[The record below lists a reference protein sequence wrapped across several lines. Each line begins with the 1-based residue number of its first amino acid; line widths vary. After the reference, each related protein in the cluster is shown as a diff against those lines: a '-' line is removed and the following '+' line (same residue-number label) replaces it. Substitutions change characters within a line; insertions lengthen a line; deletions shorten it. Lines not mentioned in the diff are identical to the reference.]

1 MQVLNIF
8 HVLIAIAL
16 CAFILIQKGPGATAG
31 AAFGSGASG
40 TVFGA
45 RGAGNFL
52 SRTTWVLA
60 ALFCTIS
67 LIMAVMVSRT
77 SALPENDLGVVGSSQ
92 TQDQTQIAP
101 VIKSDVGAGDAGVS
115 DKSGPEVSVG
125 VDDSAESDVPLMDS
139 ASDPV
144 DGYGVQTSEVVN
156 DMPGDLPGDLPEL
169 DTAVIDNAVK
179 EEAQAVTDGSGGE
192 EPDTDGS

>member
-16 CAFILIQKGPGATAG
+16 VAFILIQKGQGATAG

-52 SRTTWVLA
+52 SQTTWVLA

-67 LIMAVMVSRT
+67 LTMAVMVSRM
-77 SALPENDLGVVGSSQ
+77 SATPEDDLGVVGSSQ
-92 TQDQTQIAP
+92 VVPASEGIPENLEISVGPAESTE
-101 VIKSDVGAGDAGVS
+101 SDLPSAGVVT
-115 DKSGPEVSVG
+115 DVIDEGEGLDVSVA
-125 VDDSAESDVPLMDS
+125 D
-139 ASDPV
+139 
-144 DGYGVQTSEVVN
+144 
-156 DMPGDLPGDLPEL
+156 DLPEL
-169 DTAVIDNAVK
+169 DGVSTEVIEDGMSEDSPLAID
-179 EEAQAVTDGSGGE
+179 AAGDGSEGE
-192 EPDTDGS
+192 GPDTDGS

>member
-16 CAFILIQKGPGATAG
+16 VAFILIQKGQGATAG

-45 RGAGNFL
+45 RGASNFL

-67 LIMAVMVSRT
+67 LVMAVMVSRT
-77 SALPENDLGVVGSSQ
+77 SSLPENDLGVVGTSQ
-92 TQDQTQIAP
+92 TQEQTLDQTQFETQDLDLAAP
-101 VIKSDVGAGDAGVS
+101 VLDSSEGASDAGH
-115 DKSGPEVSVG
+115 
-125 VDDSAESDVPLMDS
+125 DV
-139 ASDPV
+139 
-144 DGYGVQTSEVVN
+144 
-156 DMPGDLPGDLPEL
+156 PGDLPLL
-169 DTAVIDNAVK
+169 DSEFIDDSAT
-179 EEAQAVTDGSGGE
+179 EEVNVSEEPVTDGS
-192 EPDTDGS
+192 

>member
-16 CAFILIQKGPGATAG
+16 IVFVLIQKGQGATAG

-67 LIMAVMVSRT
+67 LVMAIMVSRMMA
-77 SALPENDLGVVGSSQ
+77 SPEVGLGVIQAEPTAVEQQLEDGSS
-92 TQDQTQIAP
+92 
-101 VIKSDVGAGDAGVS
+101 S
-115 DKSGPEVSVG
+115 EVSANPDIPV
-125 VDDSAESDVPLMDS
+125 VTDMPSVQPAADDVPGIDS
-139 ASDPV
+139 SA
-144 DGYGVQTSEVVN
+144 GGVVEDAVE
-156 DMPGDLPGDLPEL
+156 DLPPLTSGEEDP
-169 DTAVIDNAVK
+169 DT
-179 EEAQAVTDGSGGE
+179 GSGE
-192 EPDTDGS
+192 N

>member
-16 CAFILIQKGPGATAG
+16 IAFVLIQKGQGATAG

-60 ALFCTIS
+60 GLFCAIS
-67 LIMAVMVSRT
+67 LTMAIMVSRMMDN
-77 SALPENDLGVVGSSQ
+77 PEVGLGVVS
-92 TQDQTQIAP
+92 TDQAAP
-101 VIKSDVGAGDAGVS
+101 VVS
-115 DKSGPEVSVG
+115 EVQPAA
-125 VDDSAESDVPLMDS
+125 DETSASDVPSLQ
-139 ASDPV
+139 PV
-144 DGYGVQTSEVVN
+144 AE
-156 DMPGDLPGDLPEL
+156 DMPAIDTSAVEGAGVEDLP
-169 DTAVIDNAVK
+169 AVD
-179 EEAQAVTDGSGGE
+179 SGNDS
-192 EPDTDGS
+192 PDENPGNG

>member
-8 HVLIAIAL
+8 HVLIAIGL
-16 CAFILIQKGPGATAG
+16 IAFVLIQKGQGATAG

-67 LIMAVMVSRT
+67 LVMAVMVSRMMDN
-77 SALPENDLGVVGSSQ
+77 PEVGLGVIS
-92 TQDQTQIAP
+92 DQPTAIEQQ
-101 VIKSDVGAGDAGVS
+101 VS
-115 DKSGPEVSVG
+115 DNTSNEVLVNPEQPVVTDMPA
-125 VDDSAESDVPLMDS
+125 VQPSADDVPAMDS
-139 ASDPV
+139 AAADAFENAA
-144 DGYGVQTSEVVN
+144 D
-156 DMPGDLPGDLPEL
+156 DLPPVASG
-169 DTAVIDNAVK
+169 
-179 EEAQAVTDGSGGE
+179 EEDPDSGTDGN
-192 EPDTDGS
+192 

>member
-16 CAFILIQKGPGATAG
+16 IAFVLIQRGTGATAG

-52 SRTTWVLA
+52 TRSTWVLA

-67 LIMAVMVSRT
+67 LVMAVMVSRAMT
-77 SALPENDLGVVGSSQ
+77 ATEPDLGVVTAVEETLIEEQVSQ
-92 TQDQTQIAP
+92 
-101 VIKSDVGAGDAGVS
+101 
-115 DKSGPEVSVG
+115 PEQLSVG
-125 VDDSAESDVPLMDS
+125 PDEPVSTDVPAFDAMPVPEDSMDS
-139 ASDPV
+139 V
-144 DGYGVQTSEVVN
+144 TEE
-156 DMPGDLPGDLPEL
+156 DLPPLNDEAGNPEQDGD
-169 DTAVIDNAVK
+169 
-179 EEAQAVTDGSGGE
+179 SG
-192 EPDTDGS
+192 